1 MKPRI
6 SLITLGTHDLARAVQ
21 FYEDGLGLPRFPM
34 EGDVAF
40 FTLDG
45 SWLGLYGWE
54 ALAADAGV
62 PADGQGFRGV
72 ALAHNVDSRDEVDRL
87 LERAV
92 DAGATLVRPA
102 GDTDWGGYSG
112 YFADPDGHLWE
123 LAWNPHLAVG
133 HQDG

>member
-133 HQDG
+133 PQDG